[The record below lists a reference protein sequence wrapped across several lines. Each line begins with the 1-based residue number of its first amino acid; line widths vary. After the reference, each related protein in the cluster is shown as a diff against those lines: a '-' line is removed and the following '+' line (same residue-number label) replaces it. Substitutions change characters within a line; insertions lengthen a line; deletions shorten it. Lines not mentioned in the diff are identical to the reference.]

1 MLWKFK
7 LGLTQSDNFLKRI
20 KKNCRHDLDAF
31 QECDKLLH
39 ESPGLYMSCIVTAKQ
54 ENPDSIGARC
64 HQFLGRIE
72 TIIFSDYRL
81 VGDFANKC
89 QTGMLLDNFFTK
101 FYTTS
106 ECGPGSS
113 ISCMHCIVYVH
124 HIFLLYGAKISFF
137 LVKL

>member
-89 QTGMLLDNFFTK
+89 QTGMLLDNV
-101 FYTTS
+101 FYKILHNIRMWSWLKHKSHTTYII
-106 ECGPGSS
+106 EKN
-113 ISCMHCIVYVH
+113 
-124 HIFLLYGAKISFF
+124 HIFLL
-137 LVKL
+137 

>member
-31 QECDKLLH
+31 QECDKLLR

-89 QTGMLLDNFFTK
+89 QTGMLLDNFFYK
-101 FYTTS
+101 ILHNIRMWSMLKHQSHAAYTS
-106 ECGPGSS
+106 
-113 ISCMHCIVYVH
+113 
-124 HIFLLYGAKISFF
+124 
-137 LVKL
+137 